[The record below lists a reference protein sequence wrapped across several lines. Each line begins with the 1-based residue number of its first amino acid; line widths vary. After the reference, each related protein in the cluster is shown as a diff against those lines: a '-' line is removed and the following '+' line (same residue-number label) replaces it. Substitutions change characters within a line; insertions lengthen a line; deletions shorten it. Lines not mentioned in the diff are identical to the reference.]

1 MALDGVT
8 KLMLILCLITF
19 AVFMLSTYY
28 KNCTVTLF
36 ELQQKSKIFVHT
48 TINTVTN
55 AESKN
60 WKLYLASKVDNNLTY
75 LALLG
80 NVEDVGKWICN
91 PWKVP
96 KHNCSVYSLGIN
108 NEISFDLQ
116 FQQITNKSCRL
127 HAFDKVKWH
136 FSVIYCILSTSTA
149 QKRFPDLLS
158 LMKEN
163 GDNRIEILKID
174 IESYITDRSYYNWC
188 KLFVCIVEKFLNTF
202 FHILSQQTVISV
214 SLP

>member
-1 MALDGVT
+1 MALDGVA

-75 LALLG
+75 LALS
-80 NVEDVGKWICN
+80 NI
-91 PWKVP
+91 
-96 KHNCSVYSLGIN
+96 
-108 NEISFDLQ
+108 FRLQ
-116 FQQITNKSCRL
+116 ASERK
-127 HAFDKVKWH
+127 
-136 FSVIYCILSTSTA
+136 
-149 QKRFPDLLS
+149 
-158 LMKEN
+158 
-163 GDNRIEILKID
+163 
-174 IESYITDRSYYNWC
+174 SYIDTMYSRKNPKFKTRNAVGFLYN
-188 KLFVCIVEKFLNTF
+188 
-202 FHILSQQTVISV
+202 ILAPEV
-214 SLP
+214 SF